1 MSGAYRI
8 EMFTLKNIRLQFLFN
23 SEIDELEKSFLDLQK
38 QVDEKR
44 YKYEVM
50 IAFWLSI
57 ELEKLEEAKAMA
69 SIDPV
74 VEQIILNLRE
84 NGAIMTKHRRIIL
97 EKKMK
102 KTLNAAHLRLD
113 DEELGMDAGKE
124 EVVPQRK
131 KIDEYQGI

>member
-1 MSGAYRI
+1 
-8 EMFTLKNIRLQFLFN
+8 MFTLKNIRLQFLFN